1 MSADSGP
8 RPATDATRA
17 AQAAVAA
24 ALPLDHPLDHD
35 LATRGFLA
43 PPDSPQVL
51 GAHGAPVWDL
61 DQYAFLDD
69 DCPDTVNPSLW
80 RQARLNRNAGL
91 FEVTEGFYQVR
102 GLDLSNITFI
112 AGDRGWVVVD
122 PLTTSET
129 AAAALALANA
139 VLGDRPVTAVI
150 YSHSHIDHFGGVL
163 GVVDRAAVERGEVPI
178 YAPEGFMEA
187 AVSENVVAG
196 TVMTRRATYMYGP
209 LLPRGPQGH
218 VDAGIGKGIPILA
231 TNSLI
236 APTHTISATGE
247 EAVLDGIRVEFQM
260 VPDSEA
266 PSEMNFAFP
275 DHRILCIAEN
285 CTSTMH
291 NLYTPRGAQ
300 VRDGLAWSKYIGEA
314 LERFGDRTDIL
325 ITCHNWPRWGAEE
338 IRRFLGNQ
346 RDVYRYLHD
355 QTMRMANQGLTA
367 LEIAE
372 KLTLPADLEH
382 EFSNRGYYGTVS
394 HNAKAIYQRY
404 LGWFDANPAHL
415 QPHPP
420 AAVGERYVAAMGG
433 ADEVVRKARAAYDD
447 GDYRWVAEVVG
458 HVVFSD
464 PDHADARHLQ
474 ADAFEQLGYQAESA
488 PWRDFYLTGAQ
499 ELRNGPPPIPAGHG
513 MSTEIIEAMTTAMVC
528 DYLGVRLD
536 GPAAAGRRW
545 AFTLDVEGD
554 GPFSFSVAN
563 GAVAVVAGRPA
574 HEADATV
581 AVTSTELKAFAFG
594 RTPAADL
601 RIEGDRAAFEAF
613 ADLLVDFKV
622 FFPIVTP

>member
-1 MSADSGP
+1 MTVSSGP

-17 AQAAVAA
+17 AQAAVAT
-24 ALPLDHPLDHD
+24 ALPLDDPSDQA

-43 PPDSPQVL
+43 PPTSPQVL
-51 GAHGAPVWDL
+51 GVHGAPVWDL
-61 DQYAFLDD
+61 DQYSFLDH

-91 FEVTEGFYQVR
+91 YEVADGFYQVR

-129 AAAALALANA
+129 AAAALALANE
-139 VLGDRPVTAVI
+139 VLGERPVTAVI

-163 GVVDRAAVERGEVPI
+163 GVVDREAVERGDVPI

-187 AVSENVVAG
+187 AVSENVSAG
-196 TVMTRRATYMYGP
+196 TVMTRRASYMYGP

-218 VDAGIGKGIPILA
+218 VDAGIGKAIPILA

-236 APTHTISATGE
+236 PPTHTISTTGE
-247 EAVLDGIRVEFQM
+247 EAILDGIRVEFQM

-314 LERFGDRTDIL
+314 IELFGDRTDVL
-325 ITCHNWPRWGAEE
+325 FTCHNWPRWGADE
-338 IRRFLGNQ
+338 IQRFLGNQ

-372 KLTLPADLEH
+372 ELTLPTDLEQ

-415 QPHPP
+415 NPHPP

-433 ADEVVRKARAAYDD
+433 ADEVVRKAQVAYDE

-464 PDHADARHLQ
+464 PDQTDARQLQ

-513 MSTEIIEAMTTAMVC
+513 IAAEIIEAMTPAMAC

-536 GPAAAGRRW
+536 GPAAAGRTW
-545 AFTLDVEGD
+545 AFTLEVEGE
-554 GPFSFSVAN
+554 GSFALGITN
-563 GAVAVVAGRPA
+563 GAVSVVPGRPA
-574 HEADATV
+574 HEA
-581 AVTSTELKAFAFG
+581 
-594 RTPAADL
+594 
-601 RIEGDRAAFEAF
+601 EA
-613 ADLLVDFKV
+613 
-622 FFPIVTP
+622 I